1 MAVVVGVLL
10 LYLAKSWVVGSQSLR
25 REKGGGKKKEK
36 KKKETIS
43 LQTKH
48 EWLFHP
54 IWPFT
59 SISPTKHDKWL
70 FTLCPTISSS
80 PTTPLLSGFS
90 NLLNSCLLY
99 YEGGGFKIFFNI
111 TKATW
116 FHDPPFSSFDN
127 SKIWILPKMGWAIN
141 YNTQH
146 LTGLN
151 GELNQQLLV
160 RSQWGGPLHIKTSD
174 N

>member
-36 KKKETIS
+36 KKRRQSVCKLSMSDFFTQYGPL
-43 LQTKH
+43 LQFRQ
-48 EWLFHP
+48 LSM
-54 IWPFT
+54 T
-59 SISPTKHDKWL
+59 SGFLPYAL
-70 FTLCPTISSS
+70 QFSSS

>member
-1 MAVVVGVLL
+1 MSSR
-10 LYLAKSWVVGSQSLR
+10 KPIIEKRKR
-25 REKGGGKKKEK
+25 RRKKKGKKKK
-36 KKKETIS
+36 RRQSVCKLSMSDFFT
-43 LQTKH
+43 QYG
-48 EWLFHP
+48 
-54 IWPFT
+54 PFS

-116 FHDPPFSSFDN
+116 FYDPPFSSFDN
-127 SKIWILPKMGWAIN
+127 SKI
-141 YNTQH
+141 
-146 LTGLN
+146 
-151 GELNQQLLV
+151 
-160 RSQWGGPLHIKTSD
+160 
-174 N
+174 